1 MRRVGLGVLMA
12 GAALATAA
20 PASAEPAVGV
30 IASAGNALVSFD
42 TTNPG
47 AYTGVRAITGL
58 QPNERI
64 VGLDYRY
71 FPLGNGA
78 KALYAVGVVDGG
90 ATDAAR
96 VYTIDPGTGA
106 ATQVGTTPVTLTGGD
121 VYGVDFNHTVDRI
134 RVVNDGDENARLN
147 PDTGARADAPTNDTD
162 LDPSGQHLR
171 AIAYDRV
178 DNDPATPTTLYGIS
192 RNQRA
197 LVTIGGLNSTPSPN
211 LGGVNMV
218 GLLGVTPGDTAMDIS
233 PSGTAF
239 ASLDD
244 RLYTLNLGSGAAS
257 GIGALPTSLRGLA
270 VVPSASVQFDV
281 TTLTAAENGGPV
293 TVGVTRSG
301 STASTARVTY
311 AASDGSAVG
320 TLTFG
325 PGETS
330 KTITVPVT
338 DDAYDLPDRTV
349 QLSLSASDAL
359 VKLGAQATATLTIT
373 DDDDPRTTPGS
384 DTVEPRTVV
393 TAPRSISLNELTR
406 RGVKVTARPNE
417 AARLK
422 FTLERSGSVVASK
435 SLGLAAGRRSVTL
448 KPSQRQLAAR
458 RSLSL
463 RLKVVATDAAGN
475 RSTVTRTINVTR

>member
-1 MRRVGLGVLMA
+1 MRRAGVGVLMA

-42 TTNPG
+42 TTKPG
-47 AYTGVRAITGL
+47 AYTSVQPITGL
-58 QPNERI
+58 APNERI
-64 VGLDYRY
+64 VGLDFRY
-71 FPLGNGA
+71 FPIGNGA
-78 KALYAVGVVDGG
+78 RTLYAVGVVDGG

-134 RVVNDGDENARLN
+134 RIANDGDENARLN
-147 PDTGARADAPTNDTD
+147 PDTGGRADAPTADTD
-162 LDPSGQHLR
+162 LAPAGQHIR

-192 RNQRA
+192 RNQRG

-211 LGGVNMV
+211 LGGVNPI
-218 GLLGVTPGDTAMDIS
+218 GALGVNASDTAMDIS
-233 PSGTAF
+233 PSGGAY
-239 ASLDD
+239 AALDD
-244 RLYTLNLGSGAAS
+244 RLYTLNLGTGAAS
-257 GIGALPTSLRGLA
+257 SIGALPTSLRGVA
-270 VVPSASVQFDV
+270 IVPAASVQFDV
-281 TTLTAAENGGPV
+281 ASVTQAENGGPL

-301 STASTARVTY
+301 STSSTAKVSY
-311 AASDGSAVG
+311 VASDGSASG

-330 KTITVPVT
+330 KSITVPVT
-338 DDAYDLPDRTV
+338 DDAFDLPDRTV
-349 QLSLSASDAL
+349 QLSLSSSDAL
-359 VKLGAQATATLTIT
+359 VAIGAQATTTLTIT
-373 DDDDPRTTPGS
+373 DDDDVRTTPGS

-393 TAPRSISLNELTR
+393 TAPRSVSLGSLLR

-422 FTLERSGSVVASK
+422 FTLERPGKTVASR
-435 SLGLAAGRRSVTL
+435 SLGLAPGRRSVTL
-448 KPSQRQLAAR
+448 TPGRRQLGAR
-458 RSLSL
+458 RSFTL
-463 RLKVVATDAAGN
+463 RLKVTATDAAGN
-475 RSTVTRTINVTR
+475 RATVTRTIAVTR

>member
-1 MRRVGLGVLMA
+1 MA

-42 TTNPG
+42 TTKPG
-47 AYTGVRAITGL
+47 AYTSVQPITGL

-64 VGLDYRY
+64 VGLDFRY

-78 KALYAVGVVDGG
+78 RTLYGVGIVDGG

-147 PDTGARADAPTNDTD
+147 PDTGGRADAPTSDTD
-162 LDPSGQHLR
+162 LSPAGQHLR

-197 LVTIGGLNSTPSPN
+197 LVTIGGLNSMPSPN

-218 GLLGVTPGDTAMDIS
+218 GALGVTASDTALDIS

-239 ASLDD
+239 AALDD
-244 RLYTLNLGSGAAS
+244 GLYTLNLGSGAAS
-257 GIGALPTSLRGLA
+257 RIGALPTSLRGVA
-270 VVPSASVQFDV
+270 IVPAASVQFDMA
-281 TTLTAAENGGPV
+281 TLTAPENGGVGGDPI
-293 TVGVTRSG
+293 VGVTRSG
-301 STASTARVTY
+301 STTSTAKVSY
-311 AASDGSAVG
+311 LAGSAAG

-330 KTITVPVT
+330 KSITVPVE
-338 DDAYDLPDRTV
+338 DDAFDLPDRTV
-349 QLSLSASDAL
+349 TLSLSSSDAL
-359 VKLGAQATATLTIT
+359 VTIGTQATATLTIT
-373 DDDDPRTTPGS
+373 DDDETRVTPGS
-384 DTVEPRTVV
+384 DTIEPRTVV
-393 TAPRSISLNELTR
+393 NAPRSVSLDALLR

-422 FTLERSGSVVASK
+422 FALDRSGSVVASK
-435 SLGLAAGRRSVTL
+435 SLGLAAGKRSVTL
-448 KPSQRQLAAR
+448 KPGARQLAAR
-458 RSLSL
+458 RSFTL
-463 RLKVVATDAAGN
+463 RLRVVATDAAGN
-475 RSTVTRTINVTR
+475 SATVTRTITVNR